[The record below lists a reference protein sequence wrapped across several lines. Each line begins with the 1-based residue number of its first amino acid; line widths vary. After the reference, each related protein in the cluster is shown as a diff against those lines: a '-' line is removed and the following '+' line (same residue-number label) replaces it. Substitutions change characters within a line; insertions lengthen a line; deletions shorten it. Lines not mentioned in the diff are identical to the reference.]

1 MAFAAGAHRRLAS
14 PPWPYAADDQ
24 MEIAE
29 TKDLLEQKKLQL
41 TKSKRHNQAL
51 YEKLTKYEMYMYSSP

>member
-1 MAFAAGAHRRLAS
+1 MALGAGAHRRLAS
-14 PPWPYAADDQ
+14 PPAAVPPQ

-29 TKDLLEQKKLQL
+29 TKDLLEQKQLQL
-41 TKSKRHNQAL
+41 TKSKRRNQAL

>member
-1 MAFAAGAHRRLAS
+1 
-14 PPWPYAADDQ
+14 

-41 TKSKRHNQAL
+41 TKSKRRNQAL